1 MIGQLSVLHTLSEKE
16 CVVKRALHPC
26 AMLACGLLVLSCAA
40 SSSAQTEAAADL
52 EQARNQFIRNF
63 QRIGL
68 NTAPGDAA
76 FLRILVEASGAK
88 RGVEVGTAT
97 GYGAMLM
104 GLGFERNGGQ
114 LITVDID
121 PRMVAAA
128 RENLQKMQLDK
139 VVTVVEGDALQVL
152 PTLEGPIDFVFIDA
166 VKRDYLKYFKAL
178 EPKLKPGAV
187 IVADNVIKAAQSMQ
201 DFLDTLQNDPNYH
214 MVIIRASELKG
225 DGMAVIYKLK

>member
-1 MIGQLSVLHTLSEKE
+1 MQHISRASRILTCGVLLLSWTTAAGAQTAE
-16 CVVKRALHPC
+16 P
-26 AMLACGLLVLSCAA
+26 AA
-40 SSSAQTEAAADL
+40 SGGSTAPAELQQFRDS
-52 EQARNQFIRNF
+52 FIRDF

-76 FLRILVEASGAK
+76 FLRILVEATGVK
-88 RGVEVGTAT
+88 RGVEIGTAT
-97 GYGAMLM
+97 GYGAILM

-114 LITVDID
+114 LITIDID
-121 PRMVAAA
+121 PKMVTAA
-128 RENLQKMQLDK
+128 RENLKQMRLEK
-139 VVTVVEGDALQVL
+139 VVTVIEGDALQVL

-166 VKRDYLKYFKAL
+166 VKRDYLKYFQAI

-187 IVADNVIKAAQSMQ
+187 IVADNVIKSARSMQ

-225 DGMAVIYKLK
+225 DGMAVIYKVK